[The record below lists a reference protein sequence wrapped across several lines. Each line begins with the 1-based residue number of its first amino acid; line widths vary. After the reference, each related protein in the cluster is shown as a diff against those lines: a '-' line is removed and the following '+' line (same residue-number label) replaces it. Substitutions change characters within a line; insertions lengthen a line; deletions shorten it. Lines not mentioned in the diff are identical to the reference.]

1 MTYPLSLGPLVT
13 SVKTNKL
20 KASLQQPT
28 CCIKILQ
35 NGIASN
41 DLTSRPQSS
50 NHVRVKDLVTLGSRN
65 RISIPFVTKMVFKVG
80 GYHLDL
86 GTRWL
91 WEAFEPPHAYGPGSD
106 SYNCPR
112 HCVLAEAVCVNITY
126 LPKEY
131 GLSFVMTLNEYTIY
145 NETISARMKRILV
158 AKYELGCFTIPLV
171 TAEGENELS
180 DVRNGLDLVKATFEE
195 NKLLNVWNG
204 LNLDKVTVKEE
215 NKFANVWNELD
226 AIKTSVEG
234 KNVFDVGN
242 GLESLKATDEEENLL
257 ANVEESVSATVAGV
271 VVVALVLF
279 STAVPFERVPRVKL
293 RRLLKNAIPS
303 SADSF
308 TASSRAS
315 SFIVSVVPSSSDV
328 SVLRK
333 DGRGHNFLRANLN
346 FPSPAIQSCEPN
358 VVDCLTTGLRKRGNG
373 TTTPQCTWLRFK
385 P

>member
-1 MTYPLSLGPLVT
+1 MLVM
-13 SVKTNKL
+13 
-20 KASLQQPT
+20 QPT

-41 DLTSRPQSS
+41 GVTSRPQSS

-145 NETISARMKRILV
+145 NETISVKNPPPICVGMPFVEEFAELCVRLYNIDTSKRKFYSCLRVEARMKRILV

-257 ANVEESVSATVAGV
+257 ANVEESGPAIKSFAEKNMLVDVRYELEPVVCRAVSYY
-271 VVVALVLF
+271 LF
-279 STAVPFERVPRVKL
+279 GPYAYLEVKL
-293 RRLLKNAIPS
+293 L
-303 SADSF
+303 
-308 TASSRAS
+308 
-315 SFIVSVVPSSSDV
+315 
-328 SVLRK
+328 
-333 DGRGHNFLRANLN
+333 
-346 FPSPAIQSCEPN
+346 
-358 VVDCLTTGLRKRGNG
+358 DC
-373 TTTPQCTWLRFK
+373 Q
-385 P
+385 